1 MNDNSLF
8 KKKNV
13 FLVFVGKASTL
24 FIVLIQNSLRLDR
37 TDGAVLQDMIISIK
51 RCLSEKLALIPDTKV
66 VITNNTP
73 PIRKERNISSETLE
87 VHLSEK
93 GVLTTLLQL
102 LSKRLD
108 TLDLISVM
116 QELQRTVSRTVRR
129 HYSGRLS
136 YSNFSP
142 TPVQIRDNL
151 SSVPRL
157 QKTEQV
163 S

>member
-1 MNDNSLF
+1 MNDNRLF

-13 FLVFVGKASTL
+13 FLVSVGKASTL

-37 TDGAVLQDMIISIK
+37 TDGAVLQEMIISIK

-73 PIRKERNISSETLE
+73 PMRKERNISSETLE
-87 VHLSEK
+87 VYLSEK

-116 QELQRTVSRTVRR
+116 QELKRTVPRTVPSY
-129 HYSGRLS
+129 YSRLLG
-136 YSNFSP
+136 YSDFSH

-157 QKTEQV
+157 QKTE
-163 S
+163 

>member
-1 MNDNSLF
+1 MNDNRLI

-24 FIVLIQNSLRLDR
+24 FVVLIQNSLRLNR
-37 TDGAVLQDMIISIK
+37 TDGAVLQEMIISIK

-66 VITNNTP
+66 VIANNIP
-73 PIRKERNISSETLE
+73 RMRKEGNISSETLE
-87 VHLSEK
+87 VYLSEK

-116 QELQRTVSRTVRR
+116 QELKRTVPRTVPSY
-129 HYSGRLS
+129 YSRLLG
-136 YSNFSP
+136 YSDFSH

-157 QKTEQV
+157 QKTE
-163 S
+163 

>member
-1 MNDNSLF
+1 MNDNRLIT
-8 KKKNV
+8 KKNV

-24 FIVLIQNSLRLDR
+24 FVVLIQNSLRLEQ
-37 TDGAVLQDMIISIK
+37 TSGAVLQQMIINIK

-66 VITNNTP
+66 VIANNLP
-73 PIRKERNISSETLE
+73 PMREGNISSETLE
-87 VHLSEK
+87 VYLSEK

-116 QELQRTVSRTVRR
+116 QELKRTVSRTVPSYYSRR
-129 HYSGRLS
+129 LGYSD
-136 YSNFSP
+136 FSLP
-142 TPVQIRDNL
+142 SVQIRDNL

-157 QKTEQV
+157 QKTE
-163 S
+163 

>member
-1 MNDNSLF
+1 MNDNRLE
-8 KKKNV
+8 KNV

-24 FIVLIQNSLRLDR
+24 FVVLIQNSLRLEQ
-37 TDGAVLQDMIISIK
+37 TSGAVLQQMIINIK

-66 VITNNTP
+66 VIANNMP
-73 PIRKERNISSETLE
+73 RMKKGNISSETLE
-87 VHLSEK
+87 VYLSEK

-116 QELQRTVSRTVRR
+116 QELQRTLSPTVSR
-129 HYSGRLS
+129 HYSIR
-136 YSNFSP
+136 YREFAY

-157 QKTEQV
+157 QKTR
-163 S
+163 

>member
-1 MNDNSLF
+1 MF
-8 KKKNV
+8 
-13 FLVFVGKASTL
+13 FLGKASTI
-24 FIVLIQNSLRLDR
+24 FVVLIQNSLRLDP
-37 TDGAVLQDMIISIK
+37 TDGAVLQEMIISIK

-66 VITNNTP
+66 VIASNMP
-73 PIRKERNISSETLE
+73 PMRKEGDISSETLE
-87 VHLSEK
+87 VYLSGK

-116 QELQRTVSRTVRR
+116 QELQRTVSRTVSRYR
-129 HYSGRLS
+129 YVDDV
-136 YSNFSP
+136 Y

-157 QKTEQV
+157 QKTE
-163 S
+163 

>member
-1 MNDNSLF
+1 MNDNRLF

-24 FIVLIQNSLRLDR
+24 FVVLIQNSLRLEQ
-37 TDGAVLQDMIISIK
+37 TSGAVLQQMIINIK

-66 VITNNTP
+66 VIANNMRP
-73 PIRKERNISSETLE
+73 MREGNISSETLE
-87 VHLSEK
+87 VYLSEE

-116 QELQRTVSRTVRR
+116 QELRRTVSRTVTVSRKVSRYR
-129 HYSGRLS
+129 HVEDVY
-136 YSNFSP
+136 

-151 SSVPRL
+151 STVPRL
-157 QKTEQV
+157 QKTE
-163 S
+163 

>member
-1 MNDNSLF
+1 MAVI
-8 KKKNV
+8 KGEKNV

-24 FIVLIQNSLRLDR
+24 FFVLIQNSLRLER
-37 TDGAVLQDMIISIK
+37 TSGADLQQMISSLK

-66 VITNNTP
+66 VIANNMP
-73 PIRKERNISSETLE
+73 LMREGNISSETLE
-87 VHLSEK
+87 VYLSEK
-93 GVLTTLLQL
+93 GALTTLLQL

-116 QELQRTVSRTVRR
+116 QELKRTVPRTVPSY
-129 HYSGRLS
+129 YSRWLG
-136 YSNFSP
+136 YSDFSH

-157 QKTEQV
+157 QKTE
-163 S
+163 

>member
-1 MNDNSLF
+1 MTIDFLR
-8 KKKNV
+8 KNV
-13 FLVFVGKASTL
+13 FFVFVGKASTL
-24 FIVLIQNSLRLDR
+24 FVVLIQNSPRLER
-37 TDGAVLQDMIISIK
+37 TSGTVLKQMIINIK

-66 VITNNTP
+66 VIASNMP
-73 PIRKERNISSETLE
+73 PMRKEGNISSETLE
-87 VHLSEK
+87 VYLSGK

-116 QELQRTVSRTVRR
+116 QELQRTVSRTVSRYR
-129 HYSGRLS
+129 YVEDV
-136 YSNFSP
+136 Y

-157 QKTEQV
+157 QKTE
-163 S
+163 

>member
-1 MNDNSLF
+1 MNDNRLIT
-8 KKKNV
+8 KKNV

-24 FIVLIQNSLRLDR
+24 FVVLIQNSPRLNR
-37 TDGAVLQDMIISIK
+37 TGGAVLRQMIIRIK

-66 VITNNTP
+66 VIANNLP
-73 PIRKERNISSETLE
+73 PMREGNISSETLE
-87 VHLSEK
+87 VYLSEK

-116 QELQRTVSRTVRR
+116 HELKRTVPRTVPSY
-129 HYSGRLS
+129 YSRLLG
-136 YSNFSP
+136 YSDFSH

-157 QKTEQV
+157 QKTE
-163 S
+163 

>member
-1 MNDNSLF
+1 MTIDLLR
-8 KKKNV
+8 KKNV
-13 FLVFVGKASTL
+13 FFVFVGKASTL
-24 FIVLIQNSLRLDR
+24 FVVLIQNRLGWER
-37 TDGAVLQDMIISIK
+37 TSGAVLKQMIISIK

-66 VITNNTP
+66 VIANNMP
-73 PIRKERNISSETLE
+73 PMREGNISSETLE
-87 VHLSEK
+87 VYLSGT

-116 QELQRTVSRTVRR
+116 QELKRTVPRTVPSYYSRR
-129 HYSGRLS
+129 LGYSD
-136 YSNFSP
+136 FSH

-157 QKTEQV
+157 QKTE
-163 S
+163 

>member
-1 MNDNSLF
+1 MNDNRLI

-24 FIVLIQNSLRLDR
+24 FVVLIQNSLRLEQ
-37 TDGAVLQDMIISIK
+37 TSGAALQQMIINIK

-66 VITNNTP
+66 VIANNMP
-73 PIRKERNISSETLE
+73 RMKKEGNISSETLE
-87 VHLSEK
+87 VYLSEK

-116 QELQRTVSRTVRR
+116 QELKRTVPRTVPSY
-129 HYSGRLS
+129 YSRLLG
-136 YSNFSP
+136 YSDFSH

-157 QKTEQV
+157 QKTE
-163 S
+163 

>member
-1 MNDNSLF
+1 MNDNRLI

-24 FIVLIQNSLRLDR
+24 FVVLIQNSPRLNR
-37 TDGAVLQDMIISIK
+37 TGGAVLRQMIIRIK

-66 VITNNTP
+66 VIANNLP
-73 PIRKERNISSETLE
+73 PMREGNISSETLE
-87 VHLSEK
+87 VYLSEK

-116 QELQRTVSRTVRR
+116 QELKRTVPRTVPSY
-129 HYSGRLS
+129 YSRLLG
-136 YSNFSP
+136 YSDFSH

-157 QKTEQV
+157 QKTE
-163 S
+163 

>member
-1 MNDNSLF
+1 MS
-8 KKKNV
+8 

-24 FIVLIQNSLRLDR
+24 FIVLIQNSLRLER
-37 TDGAVLQDMIISIK
+37 TRGAVLQQMIISIN

-66 VITNNTP
+66 VITNNMP
-73 PIRKERNISSETLE
+73 PIREGNISSETLE
-87 VHLSEK
+87 VYLSGK

-116 QELQRTVSRTVRR
+116 QELKRTVPRTVPSY
-129 HYSGRLS
+129 YSRLLG
-136 YSNFSP
+136 YSDFSH

-157 QKTEQV
+157 QKTE
-163 S
+163 

>member
-1 MNDNSLF
+1 MAVIKGEKD
-8 KKKNV
+8 V

-24 FIVLIQNSLRLDR
+24 FVVLIQNSLRLEQ
-37 TDGAVLQDMIISIK
+37 TSGAVLQQMIINIK

-66 VITNNTP
+66 VIANNMP
-73 PIRKERNISSETLE
+73 RMKKEGNISSETLE
-87 VHLSEK
+87 VYLSGT

-157 QKTEQV
+157 QKTE
-163 S
+163 

>member
-1 MNDNSLF
+1 MIDNRLF
-8 KKKNV
+8 KKKKNS

-24 FIVLIQNSLRLDR
+24 FIVLIQNSLRLER
-37 TDGAVLQDMIISIK
+37 TRGAVLQQMIISIN

-66 VITNNTP
+66 VITNNMP
-73 PIRKERNISSETLE
+73 PIREGNISSETLE
-87 VHLSEK
+87 VYLSGK

-116 QELQRTVSRTVRR
+116 QELQRTAP
-129 HYSGRLS
+129 
-136 YSNFSP
+136 P
-142 TPVQIRDNL
+142 TGPRYYYNRYHDVDYTRVQIRDNL

-157 QKTEQV
+157 QKME
-163 S
+163 

>member
-1 MNDNSLF
+1 M
-8 KKKNV
+8 
-13 FLVFVGKASTL
+13 VFVGKASTL

-37 TDGAVLQDMIISIK
+37 TDGAVLQEMIISIK

-73 PIRKERNISSETLE
+73 PMRKERNISSETLE

-116 QELQRTVSRTVRR
+116 QELKRTVPRTVPSLYYSRR
-129 HYSGRLS
+129 LGYSD
-136 YSNFSP
+136 FSH
-142 TPVQIRDNL
+142 TLVQIRDNL

-157 QKTEQV
+157 QKTE
-163 S
+163 

>member
-1 MNDNSLF
+1 M
-8 KKKNV
+8 
-13 FLVFVGKASTL
+13 VFVGKASTL
-24 FIVLIQNSLRLDR
+24 YVILIQNSLRLDR
-37 TDGAVLQDMIISIK
+37 TDGAVLQEMIISIK
-51 RCLSEKLALIPDTKV
+51 RCLSDKLALIPDTKV
-66 VITNNTP
+66 VIANNMP
-73 PIRKERNISSETLE
+73 SMRKERNISSETLE

-129 HYSGRLS
+129 YYSGRLS
-136 YSNFSP
+136 YSDFSP

-157 QKTEQV
+157 QKTE
-163 S
+163 